1 MGLLDQIIGGVAGQ
15 LLGGGKQMNLVNL
28 VLGMLSGQQG
38 GGAAGG
44 GGLGSIVEQFT
55 RSGFGQQAQSWV
67 GTGQNMPISAEDLM
81 KVFGQGQ
88 MQQWGQQLGMSP
100 QETAGGL
107 SSVLPQLIDQLTPKG
122 QITQGNEF
130 DSLLGA
136 LRGKL

>member
-28 VLGMLSGQQG
+28 VLGMLAGQQ

-44 GGLGSIVEQFT
+44 GGLGAIVEQFT

-122 QITQGNEF
+122 QVTQGSEF
-130 DSLLGA
+130 ESLLGA